1 MNATNDPIFVY
12 LRPTLLSE
20 KDYKRDIEELVEN
33 RTYHSDK
40 ISETDEEKAQKEIM
54 DHIRPKNKDETDK
67 HVIHV
72 YDKSWRSGKVR
83 KLLRCIDGVGESVQ
97 HIKIQRKWWYNDRI
111 FKDDSK
117 PPEDAP
123 YWTISSTYKPDQ
135 ANQEEDQEGSS
146 NSQEPQVLDE

>member
-33 RTYHSDK
+33 GAYHSDE
-40 ISETDEEKAQKEIM
+40 ISETDEEKAQKEIT

-72 YDKSWRSGKVR
+72 YDKSWRSGKVYR
-83 KLLRCIDGVGESVQ
+83 ESSFAYFIIFINLFIISLLYICCASD
-97 HIKIQRKWWYNDRI
+97 
-111 FKDDSK
+111 
-117 PPEDAP
+117 
-123 YWTISSTYKPDQ
+123 
-135 ANQEEDQEGSS
+135 
-146 NSQEPQVLDE
+146 